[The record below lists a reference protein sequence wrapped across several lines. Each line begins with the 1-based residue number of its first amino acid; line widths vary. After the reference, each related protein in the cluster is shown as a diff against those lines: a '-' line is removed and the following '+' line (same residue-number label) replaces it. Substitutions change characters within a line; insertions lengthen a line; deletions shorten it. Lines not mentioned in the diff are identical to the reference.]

1 MENVYNNILSSED
14 IEYLIQH
21 EETIAAKSKL
31 DSLRVDSLHVDSL
44 DVVNFSL
51 ELTDSIKKVIHEQ
64 FGLIISS
71 VPMRWIKGDTPE
83 HTDTSSLDFEHTY
96 LIYLT
101 DSIGEFVLDNASYP
115 IIKNTAFKFNEGIS
129 HKTINTGDIPRL
141 LLGPMN
147 EFGIKVGIVSGIAYF
162 ELLDSEEETLGYQI
176 DGSSGTFTIGNI
188 EIGDLKGYTQWKIIF
203 TDNPGI
209 SNPDIVYSNGTT
221 LVSGFIYGLLA
232 YVPTP
237 TPTPPP
243 PPPPPIFSM
252 TSLFTNNAQVYYKP
266 HSLAP
271 GGIGGVKNYR
281 KKAKKT

>member
-31 DSLRVDSLHVDSL
+31 DSL
-44 DVVNFSL
+44 DVVNFSV

-64 FGLIISS
+64 FGLIVSS
-71 VPMRWIKGDTPE
+71 VPMRWIKGDTPQ

-115 IIKNTAFKFNEGIS
+115 IVKNTAFKFNEGIS

-147 EFGIKVGIVSGIAYF
+147 EFGIKVGIGSGIVYF
-162 ELLDSEEETLGYQI
+162 ESSVSEEFVLGYQL
-176 DGSSGTFTIGNI
+176 DSSSGTFTIGNI
-188 EIGDLKGYTQWKIIF
+188 EIGDLKGYTQWKIFF
-203 TDNPGI
+203 TDNPDI
-209 SNPDIVYSNGTT
+209 SNPDIVYSNGNT
-221 LVSGFIYGLLA
+221 LLSGFTYGLFA
-232 YVPTP
+232 YV
-237 TPTPPP
+237 PTPPP
-243 PPPPPIFSM
+243 PPTISFNM
-252 TSLFTNNAQVYYKP
+252 RSLFTNNAQVYYKP

-281 KKAKKT
+281 IKSKKT